1 MSVQTAVAGSEVN
14 TASHASFD
22 VVTLCQ
28 QARIASRQLA
38 QLGEGEK
45 NQLLLDM
52 ADGLEAATAE
62 ILQQNQ
68 IDMQN
73 AVANNVSEAMQDRLL
88 LTAERIQSL
97 AGAVR
102 QIASLPDPVGQI
114 RQLAPRPN
122 GIQVGKM
129 RIPLGVIAMIYEAR
143 PNVTAD
149 AGALCLKSGNA
160 VILRGGREA
169 LNSSLA
175 IAKVL
180 QQVLVAHQINPAAIS
195 VLPNPDRDLLLKL
208 LQQDSYVDLVIPRG
222 GEGLIRFVSDN
233 SRIPVIQH
241 YKGICHLFVD
251 KAADLDK
258 ALALLLNGKTQ
269 RPGVCNALE
278 TLLVHADVAATFLP
292 MAEAALKV
300 KSVDMYGCERTLE
313 YLPGAS
319 AAAADQ
325 FDTEY
330 LRLALSVKVVD
341 NFAGAVAHIEQH
353 SSGHTE
359 VICTQ
364 DISRAQRFIKQ
375 VNSAVV
381 MVNASSRFSDGGEL
395 GLGAEIGISTS
406 KLHAYGPMGLESLTT
421 EKYIVIGDGQVRA

>member
-1 MSVQTAVAGSEVN
+1 MQSAEQSRR
-14 TASHASFD
+14 FD
-22 VVTLCQ
+22 VVALCV
-28 QARIASRQLA
+28 QAKAASRQLA
-38 QLGEGEK
+38 QLSEAQK
-45 NQLLLDM
+45 NQILCDMATALIEATPTILAANALDM
-52 ADGLEAATAE
+52 AAAREKELAP
-62 ILQQNQ
+62 
-68 IDMQN
+68 
-73 AVANNVSEAMQDRLL
+73 AMQDRLL
-88 LTAERIQSL
+88 LTAERLLQL
-97 AGAVR
+97 AAAVR
-102 QIASLPDPVGQI
+102 QIAALPDPVGQI

-122 GIQVGKM
+122 GIQVGRM

-169 LNSSLA
+169 LHSSLA
-175 IAKVL
+175 IAAVL
-180 QQVLVAHQINPAAIS
+180 QQVLEQHQINPAAIA
-195 VLPNPDRDLLLKL
+195 VLPDPDRAILLEL
-208 LQQDSYVDLVIPRG
+208 LQQKDYVDLVIPRG
-222 GEGLIRFVSDN
+222 GEGLIHFVSDN

-251 KAADLDK
+251 KAADPDK

-278 TLLVHADVAATFLP
+278 TLLVHQDIAAAFLP
-292 MAEAALKV
+292 LVGAALAEKGV
-300 KSVDMYGCERTLE
+300 QVFACPRSLGYFN
-313 YLPGAS
+313 
-319 AAAADQ
+319 AAQAAGPDQ
-325 FDTEY
+325 YDTEY
-330 LRLALSVKVVD
+330 LALALSVRVVAS
-341 NFAGAVAHIEQH
+341 FADATAHIEQH

-364 DISRAQRFIKQ
+364 DISRAQRFLKQ
-375 VNSAVV
+375 INSAVV

-421 EKYIVIGDGQVRA
+421 EKYIVIGDGQVRS

>member
-1 MSVQTAVAGSEVN
+1 MMSMSTTAETQN
-14 TASHASFD
+14 RFD
-22 VVTLCQ
+22 VVALCQ

-38 QLGEGEK
+38 QMGEAEK
-45 NQLLLDM
+45 NQLLLAM
-52 ADGLEAATAE
+52 ADALVAATAE

-68 IDMQN
+68 LDMQN
-73 AVANNVSEAMQDRLL
+73 AVANQLADAMQDRLL
-88 LTAERIQSL
+88 LTSERIQAL
-97 AGAVR
+97 AAAVR

-149 AGALCLKSGNA
+149 ASALCLKSGNA

-180 QQVLVAHQINPAAIS
+180 QQVLVAHQVNPAAIS
-195 VLPNPDRDLLLKL
+195 VLPVPDRDILLKL

-251 KAADLDK
+251 KAADFDK
-258 ALALLLNGKTQ
+258 ALALMLNGKIQ

-278 TLLVHADVAATFLP
+278 TLLVHADIASTFLP
-292 MAEAALKV
+292 LAGAALQAKNV
-300 KSVDMYGCERTLE
+300 EIFGCERSLQH
-313 YLPGAS
+313 LPTAQ

-330 LRLALSVKVVD
+330 LRLAMSVKIVD
-341 NFAGAVAHIEQH
+341 NFAAAIAHIEQH

-375 VNSAVV
+375 INSAVV

-421 EKYIVIGDGQVRA
+421 EKYIVIGDGQVRS

>member
-1 MSVQTAVAGSEVN
+1 MTNIKAI
-14 TASHASFD
+14 
-22 VVTLCQ
+22 CQ
-28 QARIASRQLA
+28 QAKIAALQLA
-38 QLGEGEK
+38 QLSEADK
-45 NQLLLDM
+45 NLLLLAMADQLEADTALILAGNAKDM
-52 ADGLEAATAE
+52 AAGREKQLA
-62 ILQQNQ
+62 
-68 IDMQN
+68 
-73 AVANNVSEAMQDRLL
+73 EAMLDRLL
-88 LTAERIQSL
+88 LTEDRIKTL
-97 AGAVR
+97 ANAVR
-102 QIASLPDPVGQI
+102 YIAALPDPVGQI
-114 RQLAPRPN
+114 RQMAPRPN

-175 IAKVL
+175 IAASLHKAMEK
-180 QQVLVAHQINPAAIS
+180 QGINPAAIS
-195 VLPNPDRDLLLKL
+195 VIPDPDRALLLEL
-208 LQQDSYVDLVIPRG
+208 LQQKDSVDLVIPRG
-222 GEGLIRFVSDN
+222 GEGLIHFVSDN
-233 SRIPVIQH
+233 SKIPVIQH
-241 YKGICHLFVD
+241 YKGICHLYVD

-258 ALALLLNGKTQ
+258 AMALLLNGKTQ

-278 TLLVHADVAATFLP
+278 TLLVHQAIAPQFLALAAQGLEEKQVEVFACDLSLPYFTHACRAD
-292 MAEAALKV
+292 EA
-300 KSVDMYGCERTLE
+300 
-313 YLPGAS
+313 
-319 AAAADQ
+319 Q

-330 LRLALSVKVVD
+330 LRLAISVKTVAD
-341 NFAGAVAHIEQH
+341 YDDAVSHIQRH

-364 DISRAQRFIKQ
+364 DISTAQRFLKQ
-375 VNSAVV
+375 INSAVV

-421 EKYIVIGDGQVRA
+421 EKYIVIGDGQTR

>member
-1 MSVQTAVAGSEVN
+1 MTINSTLAGQT
-14 TASHASFD
+14 TFD
-22 VVTLCQ
+22 VVALCQ
-28 QARIASRQLA
+28 QARVASRQLA
-38 QLGEGEK
+38 QMGEGEK
-45 NQLLLDM
+45 NQLLLAM
-52 ADGLEAATAE
+52 ADALVAATPE

-68 IDMQN
+68 LDMQN
-73 AVANNVSEAMQDRLL
+73 AVANQLAEAMQDRLL
-88 LTAERIQSL
+88 LTEARIQAL
-97 AGAVR
+97 AAAVR
-102 QIASLPDPVGQI
+102 QIAHLPDPVGQI

-169 LNSSLA
+169 LHSSLA

-180 QQVLVAHQINPAAIS
+180 QQVLSAHQVNPAAIS
-195 VLPNPDRDLLLKL
+195 VLPVPDRDVLLQL
-208 LQQDSYVDLVIPRG
+208 LQQERYVDLVIPRG

-251 KAADLDK
+251 KAADVEK

-278 TLLVHADVAATFLP
+278 TLLVHADIAATFLP
-292 MAEAALKV
+292 LAGAALHAKQ
-300 KSVDMYGCERTLE
+300 VDIFGCAKTLE
-313 YLPGAS
+313 ILPA
-319 AAAADQ
+319 AKEAAADQ

-330 LRLALSVKVVD
+330 LRLAISVKVVD
-341 NFAGAVAHIEQH
+341 SFASAVAHIEQH

-375 VNSAVV
+375 INSAVV

-421 EKYIVIGDGQVRA
+421 EKYLVIGDGQIRL

>member
-1 MSVQTAVAGSEVN
+1 MTIN
-14 TASHASFD
+14 TPVGAAAEFD
-22 VVTLCQ
+22 VVSLCQ
-28 QARIASRQLA
+28 QAKIASRQLA

-45 NQLLLDM
+45 NRLLLAM
-52 ADGLEAATAE
+52 ADALIAATPE
-62 ILQQNQ
+62 ILEQNQ
-68 IDMQN
+68 IDMTN
-73 AVANNVSEAMQDRLL
+73 AVANQLPEAMQDRLL
-88 LTAERIQSL
+88 LTAERLDTL
-97 AGAVR
+97 AVAVR

-169 LNSSLA
+169 LHSSLA
-175 IAKVL
+175 IARVL
-180 QQVLVAHQINPAAIS
+180 QQVLVEHQINPAAIS
-195 VLPNPDRDLLLKL
+195 VLPVPDRDILLQL
-208 LQQDSYVDLVIPRG
+208 LQQQNDVDLVIPRG
-222 GEGLIRFVSDN
+222 GEGLIRFVSEH

-241 YKGICHLFVD
+241 YKGVCHLFVD

-278 TLLVHADVAATFLP
+278 TLLVHADIAAQFLP
-292 MAEAALKV
+292 V
-300 KSVDMYGCERTLE
+300 
-313 YLPGAS
+313 
-319 AAAADQ
+319 AAAALAAKQVEIYGCPNTRNYLPEVNAAAPDQ

-330 LRLALSVKVVD
+330 LRLALSVKVVSS
-341 NFAGAVAHIEQH
+341 FATAVAHIEQH

-364 DISRAQRFIKQ
+364 DISRAQLFIKQ
-375 VNSAVV
+375 INSAVV

-421 EKYIVIGDGQVRA
+421 EKYLVIGDGQVRG

>member
-1 MSVQTAVAGSEVN
+1 MTNIKAI
-14 TASHASFD
+14 
-22 VVTLCQ
+22 CQ
-28 QARIASRQLA
+28 QAKTAALQLA
-38 QLGEGEK
+38 QLSEADK
-45 NQLLLDM
+45 NQLLLSMADQLEADTALILAGNAKDM
-52 ADGLEAATAE
+52 AAGREKQLA
-62 ILQQNQ
+62 
-68 IDMQN
+68 
-73 AVANNVSEAMQDRLL
+73 EAMLDRLL
-88 LTAERIQSL
+88 LTEDRIKTL
-97 AGAVR
+97 ANAVR
-102 QIASLPDPVGQI
+102 YIAALPDPVGQI
-114 RQLAPRPN
+114 RQMAPRPN

-175 IAKVL
+175 IAASLHKAMEKQGV
-180 QQVLVAHQINPAAIS
+180 NPAAIS
-195 VLPNPDRDLLLKL
+195 VIPDPDRALLLEL
-208 LQQDSYVDLVIPRG
+208 LQQKDSVDLVIPRG
-222 GEGLIRFVSDN
+222 GEGLIHFVSDN
-233 SRIPVIQH
+233 SKIPVIQH
-241 YKGICHLFVD
+241 YKGICHLYVD

-258 ALALLLNGKTQ
+258 AMALLLNGKTQ

-278 TLLVHADVAATFLP
+278 TLLVHQDRAPEFL
-292 MAEAALKV
+292 ALV
-300 KSVDMYGCERTLE
+300 
-313 YLPGAS
+313 S
-319 AAAADQ
+319 AAFEEKQVEVFACDLSLPYFSTATKAEDTQ

-330 LRLALSVKVVD
+330 LRLAMSVKTVAD
-341 NFAGAVAHIEQH
+341 YDEAVAHIQRH

-364 DISRAQRFIKQ
+364 DISTAQRFLKQ
-375 VNSAVV
+375 INSAVV

-421 EKYIVIGDGQVRA
+421 EKYIVIGDGQTR

>member
-1 MSVQTAVAGSEVN
+1 MSQFEHELDIEAMC
-14 TASHASFD
+14 
-22 VVTLCQ
+22 L
-28 QARIASRQLA
+28 QARVASRQLA
-38 QLGEGEK
+38 LLSEQQK
-45 NQLLLDM
+45 NQLLLAM
-52 ADGLEAATAE
+52 AEALLNSEAA
-62 ILQQNQ
+62 ILQANAL
-68 IDMQN
+68 DMQAAHDN
-73 AVANNVSEAMQDRLL
+73 QLPAAMQDRLL
-88 LTAERIQSL
+88 LTPERLQQL
-97 AGAVR
+97 ANAIR
-102 QIASLPDPVGQI
+102 HIAQLPDPVGQI

-169 LNSSLA
+169 LHSSLA
-175 IAKVL
+175 IASVL
-180 QQVLVAHQINPAAIS
+180 RRCLDDAGVNPAAIT
-195 VLPNPDRDLLLKL
+195 VLPSPDRNLLLQL
-208 LQQDSYVDLVIPRG
+208 LQQQQSVDLVIPRG
-222 GEGLIRFVSDN
+222 GEGLIRFVSEH

-241 YKGICHLFVD
+241 YKGICHLYVD
-251 KAADLDK
+251 RAADEDK

-278 TLLVHADVAATFLP
+278 TLLVHQAIAPSFL
-292 MAEAALKV
+292 AKAALMLAEKGV
-300 KSVDMYGCERTLE
+300 QVFACEAS
-313 YLPGAS
+313 LPFF
-319 AAAADQ
+319 ADGLKAGPTQ
-325 FDTEY
+325 YDTEY
-330 LRLALSVKVVD
+330 LALALSVKIVPSMRD
-341 NFAGAVAHIEQH
+341 AIEHISTH

-359 VICTQ
+359 VICSQ
-364 DISRAQRFIKQ
+364 DISRAQRFLKQ

-421 EKYIVIGDGQVRA
+421 EKYIVIGDGQVRQ